1 MPRVLVADPIAQE
14 GIDLLKSSA
23 DVEVRTKLPP
33 AELIGIV
40 PEYEGLIVRSET
52 KVTSEVVAA
61 GERLQVIG
69 RAGVGVDN
77 IDLDAATLHGIT
89 VVNAPMGNT
98 IAATEHAIAMLLAL
112 ARHIPQ
118 ADSSLK
124 GGEWRRADFMGT
136 EVRNKTLGIV
146 GLGRVGSEVARRA
159 AAFNMRL
166 LGYDP
171 FIASEY
177 ARLLGVELV
186 SLARLFK
193 ESDFITLHTPMT
205 EATKHLIGR
214 REMAKMKPG
223 VRLINVARGGLIDE
237 TALLKALEEGTI
249 AGAALDVFS
258 KEPPG
263 DSPLL
268 QHPRVVAT
276 PHLGASTVEAQAE
289 VACEVAEQVLD
300 VLAGRP
306 ARSTVN
312 MPFMPP
318 EVHAVVA
325 PYLETASIVGKIA
338 VQLSEGQFDSLT
350 LRYQGEIANHDT
362 SMLKAA
368 ALTGLLGP
376 VTEERLNLVNAGVI
390 ASQRGL
396 RVVEEKDPGPGEYAS
411 LITLELRTSD
421 GETSIGGTL
430 LRNDTHI
437 VQVNGNWLD
446 MVPQGAYLLFIE
458 HQDRPGMI
466 GALGTI
472 TGNHDINISFMAVGR
487 QAPRG
492 KAVMVVGLD
501 DPMPDEA
508 LEEVKTTLHIATAR
522 LVKL

>member
-1 MPRVLVADPIAQE
+1 MARVLVADPIAQE
-14 GIDLLKSSA
+14 GIDLLKDNA
-23 DVEVRTKLPP
+23 EVDVRTKLPLE
-33 AELIGIV
+33 ELIGIV
-40 PEYEGLIVRSET
+40 PEYDGLIVRSET
-52 KVTSEVVAA
+52 KVTSEVVVA
-61 GERLQVIG
+61 GKRLQVIG

-77 IDLDAATLHGIT
+77 IDLEAATLHGIT

-98 IAATEHAIAMLLAL
+98 IAATEHALAMLLAL

-124 GGEWRRADFMGT
+124 NGRWERANFMGT
-136 EVRNKTLGIV
+136 EVRNKILGIV

-159 AAFNMRL
+159 AAFNMQL

-171 FIASEY
+171 FIVPEY
-177 ARLLGVELV
+177 ARKLGVELV
-186 SLARLFK
+186 PLAKLFK
-193 ESDFITLHTPMT
+193 EADFITLHTPMT
-205 EATKHLIGR
+205 EATKHLIGK
-214 REMAKMKPG
+214 REIAKMKAG
-223 VRLINVARGGLIDE
+223 VRLVNVARGGLINEAD
-237 TALLKALEEGTI
+237 LLEGLEQGTI
-249 AGAALDVFS
+249 AGVALDVFS

-263 DSPLL
+263 ESALV
-268 QHPRVVAT
+268 QHPRVVST
-276 PHLGASTVEAQAE
+276 PHLGASTVEAQTE
-289 VACEVAEQVLD
+289 VSCEVAGQVLD

-312 MPFMPP
+312 MPLLPP
-318 EVHAVVA
+318 DVHAVVA
-325 PYLETASIVGKIA
+325 PYLDTARLAGRIA

-362 SMLKAA
+362 AMLKAA
-368 ALTGLLGP
+368 ILTGLLGP

-396 RVVEEKDPGPGEYAS
+396 RVIEEKDPAPSEYAS
-411 LITLELRTSD
+411 LITVELHTSG
-421 GETSIGGTL
+421 GETSISGTL
-430 LRNDTHI
+430 IRNNTHI

-458 HQDRPGMI
+458 HKDRPGMI

-492 KAVMVVGLD
+492 NAVMVVGLD
-501 DPMPDEA
+501 DLMSDET
-508 LEEVKTTLHIATAR
+508 LEEIKTTLHITSAR